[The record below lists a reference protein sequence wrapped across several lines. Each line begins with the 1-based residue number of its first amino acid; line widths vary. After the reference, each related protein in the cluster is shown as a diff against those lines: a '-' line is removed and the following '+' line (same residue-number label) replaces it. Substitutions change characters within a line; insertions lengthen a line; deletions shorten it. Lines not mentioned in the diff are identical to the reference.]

1 MIQIKILQDIDYS
14 KKIAIVTGAYGYIGN
29 VLCKLLREKDYY
41 VIGIDNTPDII
52 IKDRVKYIDLFL
64 NRDYTSPECL
74 QVISDLGKRA
84 ENLTVFHLA
93 ASSLLGPSA
102 IDPMLYFDNNT
113 AKTTKL
119 IKSLKPSNKFIFAST
134 AAVYQAYDG
143 LYCFQEDN
151 YLAPP
156 NNYGLS
162 KLMTE
167 QMLNAVYET
176 LNLRAVSFRFFNVI
190 GAYDDVGQKLGTPHI
205 ISQLC
210 QAYMNKTPFTVYGI
224 NHKTKDGSCVRDY
237 LHVRDVA
244 AALIHADLY
253 LEKNIES
260 CHNKYNLGT
269 KLGYSVWDIVAVF
282 SKVVGKP
289 YVEIGQKRIGDPPFL
304 VADPRKFIDHTGF
317 KYNHSDDLN
326 EMILSAW
333 RYYNAV

>member
-1 MIQIKILQDIDYS
+1 MIEKT
-14 KKIAIVTGAYGYIGN
+14 AIVTGAAGYIGS
-29 VLCKLLREKDYY
+29 VLCKMLKEQNYY
-41 VIGIDNTPDII
+41 VIGIDIDKPSTAAEKYYSIFYRMDFVN
-52 IKDRVKYIDLFL
+52 YIDMI
-64 NRDYTSPECL
+64 PE
-74 QVISDLGKRA
+74 DA
-84 ENLTVFHLA
+84 TVFHLA

-102 IDPMLYFDNNT
+102 TDPMLYFDNNT

-134 AAVYQAYDG
+134 AAVYPAYDG
-143 LYCFQEDN
+143 LCYFQEDD

-167 QMLNAVYET
+167 QMLNVVYET

-210 QAYMNKTPFTVYGI
+210 QAYKNKTPFTVYGI

-244 AALIHADLY
+244 SALICADEYLHLSSNAAGHA
-253 LEKNIES
+253 
-260 CHNKYNLGT
+260 KYNLGT
-269 KLGYSVWDIVAVF
+269 KRGYSVWDIIAAF
-282 SKVVGKP
+282 GKAVGKP
-289 YVEIGQKRIGDPPFL
+289 YVEIGQKRIGDPPIL
-304 VADPRKFIDHTGF
+304 LANPEKFIDHTGF
-317 KYNHSDDLN
+317 GYEHSDNLE